1 MTVPIPTIEDFAPVD
16 PGLRVALKQRI
27 VAAYLQ
33 NPFRD
38 DDAQSLSSRL
48 GESRRQVTAALRDL
62 CSDQLL
68 KPAADR
74 GFMLD
79 AVGLGLA
86 NVSQAPAAQTE
97 PCAGANISGSGAH
110 GSGPGALISGTEDAS
125 AHAEEAQVISSA
137 TAEASVAFAHFQE
150 ELFNQLRSDVVE
162 PLRVIQDFLE
172 NQEATQLG
180 LARAA
185 LEQIYWA
192 VQELGLSAERPA
204 GEGLDPA
211 GKGFDPAGKGF
222 DPAGEDPMPGAGQ

>member
-1 MTVPIPTIEDFAPVD
+1 MTVPIPTIEDFAPTD

-27 VAAYLQ
+27 VAAFLQ
-33 NPFRD
+33 NPFRE

-62 CSDQLL
+62 CTDQLL
-68 KPAADR
+68 KPRADR

-79 AVGLGLA
+79 AVRLGLA
-86 NVSQAPAAQTE
+86 NVSQAPAPQTE
-97 PCAGANISGSGAH
+97 PCDGAQ
-110 GSGPGALISGTEDAS
+110 ISGTEDAS
-125 AHAEEAQVISSA
+125 RVADASSHAEEVEVISSA
-137 TAEASVAFAHFQE
+137 TAEVTVVFAHFQE

-185 LEQIYWA
+185 LEQICWA
-192 VQELGLSAERPA
+192 VQELGLSAESPA
-204 GEGLDPA
+204 VEGLDPA
-211 GKGFDPAGKGF
+211 GKGPE
-222 DPAGEDPMPGAGQ
+222 PTGEDPMAGTGQ